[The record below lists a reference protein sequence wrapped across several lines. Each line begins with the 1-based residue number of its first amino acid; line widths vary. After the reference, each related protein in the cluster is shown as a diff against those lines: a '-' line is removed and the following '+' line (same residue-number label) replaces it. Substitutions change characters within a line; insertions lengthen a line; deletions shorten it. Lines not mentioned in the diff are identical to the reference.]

1 MTDYFVGVDS
11 GTQGTKA
18 LVVDGESGRVLGS
31 AFRAM
36 GLIEGLPPG
45 HREQHPSAWVDALV
59 EAVRE
64 AVKVSGVEPT
74 KIRGLGVSAQQHGF
88 VPLDEDGD
96 VIRPA
101 KLWND
106 TSTADECRLLTDAL
120 GGEKKVIELIGN
132 TIPPGFTAGKILWL
146 KRHEPENFERLRT
159 VLLPHDYL
167 NFWLTGRCTMEYGD
181 ASGTALMDVRRR
193 RWSEEVAE
201 AIDPALIEKLPN
213 IHPSDEP
220 AGYLRSE
227 AAERLGLRDVLVSAG
242 GGDNMMGAIGTGNTR
257 PGIVTVSL
265 GTSGTVYAYSE
276 RPVVDPKG
284 EVAAFCDSTNGW
296 LPLACTMNV
305 TVATDLIGR
314 LFGYGHEELEEAV
327 AGSQPGAGGLL
338 LLPYLGGER
347 TPNVPE
353 GTGVLYGVSAENLT
367 APNMARSAM
376 EGATLGMNYGF
387 NRLRELGVNPSEV
400 RLTGGAARN
409 TAWRRIA
416 ADVFDVEVVRIRVEE
431 GAAYG
436 AAIQA
441 LWTHRRHLGERT
453 NISQLT
459 DRFVEL
465 DEESRTKPDPERAEL
480 YHRLQRLQDRLSLDL
495 RGMFTAT
502 NRPPTTPR

>member
-1 MTDYFVGVDS
+1 MTEYFVGVDS
-11 GTQGTKA
+11 GTQGTKT

-45 HREQHPSAWVDALV
+45 HREQHPSSWVGTLI

-64 AVKVSGVEPT
+64 AVKVSRVEPT

-106 TSTADECRLLTDAL
+106 TSTAEECRLLTDAL
-120 GGEKKVIELIGN
+120 GGEKKVIKLIGN

-146 KRHEPENFERLRT
+146 KRHETRNFGRLSK

-167 NFWLTGRCTMEYGD
+167 NLWLTGRHTMEYGD

-193 RWSEEVAE
+193 RWSEEVAA
-201 AIDPALIEKLPN
+201 AIDPALIEKLPSL
-213 IHPSDEP
+213 HPSDEL
-220 AGYLRSE
+220 AGQLRSE
-227 AAERLGLRDVLVSAG
+227 AAETLGLRDVLVSAG

-265 GTSGTVYAYSE
+265 GTSGIIYAYSDK
-276 RPVVDPKG
+276 PVIDPKG

-296 LPLACTMNV
+296 LPLVCTMNV
-305 TVATDLIGR
+305 TVATDLVKR
-314 LFGYGHEELEEAV
+314 LFNYSFEGLEEAV

-353 GTGVLYGVSAENLT
+353 GTGVLYGVSADNLT

-376 EGATLGMNYGF
+376 EGVTMGLNYGF
-387 NRLRELGVNPSEV
+387 NRLRGLGINPKEV

-409 TAWRRIA
+409 RTWRSIA
-416 ADVFDVEVVRIRVEE
+416 ADVFNVEVACIGVEE
-431 GAAYG
+431 GATYG
-436 AAIQA
+436 AALQSM
-441 LWTHRRHLGERT
+441 WTYRRAGGERT
-453 NISQLT
+453 GISEIT
-459 DRFVEL
+459 DTFVKL
-465 DEESRTKPDPERAEL
+465 DEGSRVRPNPENTEL
-480 YHRLQRLQDRLSLDL
+480 YSRLQRLQDRLSLDL
-495 RGMFTAT
+495 RRTF
-502 NRPPTTPR
+502 

>member
-18 LVVDGESGRVLGS
+18 LVVEGESGRVLGS

-45 HREQHPSAWVDALV
+45 HREQHPSSWVDALV

-88 VPLDEDGD
+88 VPLDGEGH

-106 TSTADECRLLTDAL
+106 TSTAEECRLLTDAL
-120 GGEKKVIELIGN
+120 GGEEKVIRLIGN

-146 KRHEPENFERLRT
+146 KRHEPGNFERLRT

-167 NFWLTGRCTMEYGD
+167 NLWLTGRRTMEYGD

-193 RWSEEVAE
+193 RWSEEVAA
-201 AIDPALIEKLPN
+201 AIDTALIEKLPF

-265 GTSGTVYAYSE
+265 GTSGTVYAYSD
-276 RPVVDPKG
+276 RPVVDPRG

-296 LPLACTMNV
+296 LPLVCTMNV
-305 TVATDLIGR
+305 TVATDLVKR
-314 LFGYGHEELEEAV
+314 LFNYSFEGLEEAV
-327 AGSQPGAGGLL
+327 AGSQPGSGGLL

-353 GTGVLYGVSAENLT
+353 GTGVLYGVSADNLT

-376 EGATLGMNYGF
+376 EGVTMGLNYGF
-387 NRLRELGVNPSEV
+387 NRLRGLGIDPKEV

-409 TAWRRIA
+409 RTWRSIA
-416 ADVFDVEVVRIRVEE
+416 ADVFNAEVACIGVEE

-436 AAIQA
+436 AALQSM
-441 LWTHRRHLGERT
+441 WTYRRAGGERT
-453 NISQLT
+453 SISDIT
-459 DRFVEL
+459 DAFVKL
-465 DEESRTKPDPERAEL
+465 DEGSRVRPSPENTEL
-480 YHRLQRLQDRLSLDL
+480 YSRLQRLQDHLSLDL
-495 RGMFTAT
+495 RRTFQADKGLRA
-502 NRPPTTPR
+502 P

>member
-1 MTDYFVGVDS
+1 LTEYFVGVDS

-18 LVVDGESGRVLGS
+18 LVVDGESGRVVGS

-45 HREQHPSAWVDALV
+45 HREHHPSSWIDAFI
-59 EAVRE
+59 ETVRE
-64 AVKVSGVEPT
+64 AVKVSGVEPA

-88 VPLDEDGD
+88 VPLDGEGN

-106 TSTADECRLLTDAL
+106 TSTAEECKMLTDAL
-120 GGEKKVIELIGN
+120 GGERKVIRLIGN

-146 KRHEPENFERLRT
+146 KRHEPGNFRRLRT

-167 NFWLTGRCTMEYGD
+167 NLWLTGRCTMEYGD

-201 AIDPALIEKLPN
+201 AIDPALIEKLPKLN
-213 IHPSDEP
+213 PSDEP
-220 AGYLRSE
+220 AGQLRRE
-227 AAERLGLRDVLVSAG
+227 AAETLGLRDVLVSAG

-296 LPLACTMNV
+296 LPLVCTMNV
-305 TVATDLIGR
+305 TVATDLVKR
-314 LFGYGHEELEEAV
+314 LFKYSFEGLEEAV
-327 AGSQPGAGGLL
+327 AGSQPGSGGLL

-353 GTGVLYGVSAENLT
+353 GTGVLYGVSADNLT
-367 APNMARSAM
+367 APNIARSAM
-376 EGATLGMNYGF
+376 EGVTMGLNYGF
-387 NRLRELGVNPSEV
+387 NRLRGLGIDPKEV

-409 TAWRRIA
+409 RTWRSIA
-416 ADVFDVEVVRIRVEE
+416 ADVFNVEVACIGVEE
-431 GAAYG
+431 GASYG
-436 AAIQA
+436 AALQSM
-441 LWTHRRHLGERT
+441 WTYRRAGGERT
-453 NISQLT
+453 SISEIT
-459 DRFVEL
+459 DAFVKL
-465 DEESRTKPDPERAEL
+465 DEGSRVRPNPRNTER
-480 YHRLQRLQDRLSLDL
+480 YSRLQRLQDRLSLDL
-495 RGMFTAT
+495 RRTFQADKGLRA
-502 NRPPTTPR
+502 P

>member
-18 LVVDGESGRVLGS
+18 LVVEGESGRVLGS

-45 HREQHPSAWVDALV
+45 YREQHPSSWVGALV

-64 AVKVSGVEPT
+64 AIKVSGIEPT

-88 VPLDEDGD
+88 VPLDGDGD

-106 TSTADECRLLTDAL
+106 TSTADECRLLTEAL
-120 GGEKKVIELIGN
+120 GGEEKVIELVGN

-146 KRHEPENFERLRT
+146 KRHEPENFGRLRT

-167 NFWLTGRCTMEYGD
+167 NLWLTGRRTMEYGD

-193 RWSEEVAE
+193 RWSEEVAA
-201 AIDPALIEKLPN
+201 AIDTALIEKLPF

-265 GTSGTVYAYSE
+265 GTSGTVYAYSD
-276 RPVVDPKG
+276 RPVVDPRG

-296 LPLACTMNV
+296 LPLVCTMNV
-305 TVATDLIGR
+305 TVATDLVKR
-314 LFGYGHEELEEAV
+314 LFNYSFEGLEEVV
-327 AGSQPGAGGLL
+327 AGSQPGSGGLL

-353 GTGVLYGVSAENLT
+353 GTGVLYGVSADNLT

-376 EGATLGMNYGF
+376 EGVTMGLNYGF
-387 NRLRELGVNPSEV
+387 NRLRGLGIDPKEV

-409 TAWRRIA
+409 RTWRSIA
-416 ADVFDVEVVRIRVEE
+416 ADVFNAEVACIGVEE

-436 AAIQA
+436 AALQSM
-441 LWTHRRHLGERT
+441 WTYRRAGGERT
-453 NISQLT
+453 SISDIT
-459 DRFVEL
+459 DAFVKL
-465 DEESRTKPDPERAEL
+465 DEGSRVRPNPENTEL
-480 YHRLQRLQDRLSLDL
+480 YSRLQRLQDHLSLDL
-495 RGMFTAT
+495 RRTFQADKGLRA
-502 NRPPTTPR
+502 P

>member
-18 LVVDGESGRVLGS
+18 LVVDDESGRVLGS

-45 HREQHPSAWVDALV
+45 HREQHPSSWVDALV

-88 VPLDEDGD
+88 VPLDGEGH

-106 TSTADECRLLTDAL
+106 TSTAEECRLLTDAL
-120 GGEKKVIELIGN
+120 GGEEKVIRLIGN

-146 KRHEPENFERLRT
+146 KRHEPGNFERLRT

-167 NFWLTGRCTMEYGD
+167 NLWLTGRRTMEYGD

-193 RWSEEVAE
+193 RWSEEVAA
-201 AIDPALIEKLPN
+201 AIDTALIEKLPF

-265 GTSGTVYAYSE
+265 GTSGTVYAYSD
-276 RPVVDPKG
+276 RPVVDPRG

-296 LPLACTMNV
+296 LPLVCTMNV
-305 TVATDLIGR
+305 TVATDLVKR
-314 LFGYGHEELEEAV
+314 LFNYSFEGLEEAV
-327 AGSQPGAGGLL
+327 AGSQPGSGGLL

-353 GTGVLYGVSAENLT
+353 GTGVLYGVSADNLT

-376 EGATLGMNYGF
+376 EGVTMGLNYGF
-387 NRLRELGVNPSEV
+387 NRLRGLGIDPKEV

-409 TAWRRIA
+409 RTWRSIA
-416 ADVFDVEVVRIRVEE
+416 ADVFNAEVACIGVEE

-436 AAIQA
+436 AALQSM
-441 LWTHRRHLGERT
+441 WTYRRAGGERT
-453 NISQLT
+453 SISDIT
-459 DRFVEL
+459 DAFVKL
-465 DEESRTKPDPERAEL
+465 DEGSRVRPNPENTEL
-480 YHRLQRLQDRLSLDL
+480 YSRLQRLQDHLSLDL
-495 RGMFTAT
+495 RRTFQADKGLRA
-502 NRPPTTPR
+502 P

>member
-18 LVVDGESGRVLGS
+18 LVVDDESGRVLGS

-45 HREQHPSAWVDALV
+45 HREQHPSSWVDALV

-88 VPLDEDGD
+88 VPLDGEGH

-106 TSTADECRLLTDAL
+106 TSTAEECRLLTDAL
-120 GGEKKVIELIGN
+120 GGEEKVIRLIGN

-146 KRHEPENFERLRT
+146 KRHEPGNFERLRT

-167 NFWLTGRCTMEYGD
+167 NLWLTGRRTMEYGD

-193 RWSEEVAE
+193 RWSEEVAA
-201 AIDPALIEKLPN
+201 AIDTALIEKLPF

-265 GTSGTVYAYSE
+265 GTSGTVYAYSD
-276 RPVVDPKG
+276 RPVVDPRG

-296 LPLACTMNV
+296 LPLVCTMNV
-305 TVATDLIGR
+305 TVATDLVKR
-314 LFGYGHEELEEAV
+314 LFNYSFEGLEEVV
-327 AGSQPGAGGLL
+327 AGSQPGSGGLL

-353 GTGVLYGVSAENLT
+353 GTGVLYGVSADNLT

-376 EGATLGMNYGF
+376 EGVTMGLNYGF
-387 NRLRELGVNPSEV
+387 NRLRGLGIDPKEV

-409 TAWRRIA
+409 RTWRSIA
-416 ADVFDVEVVRIRVEE
+416 ADVFNAEVACIGVEE

-436 AAIQA
+436 AALQSM
-441 LWTHRRHLGERT
+441 WTYRRAGGERT
-453 NISQLT
+453 SISDIT
-459 DRFVEL
+459 DAFVKL
-465 DEESRTKPDPERAEL
+465 DEGSRVRPNPENTEL
-480 YHRLQRLQDRLSLDL
+480 YSRLQRLQDHLSLDL
-495 RGMFTAT
+495 RRTFQADKGLRA
-502 NRPPTTPR
+502 P